1 MRSRK
6 VRGKNVYLSRVKS
19 NHIKYGARYEKHIN
33 NDLKSPK
40 ISKKIIDEKIIFKWD
55 LIELK
60 GSINDSILNDL
71 INLLDADSTLASY
84 KGATTIT
91 YKKGKDVNF
100 STDFRARAT
109 FEVYIY
115 LNSMTCKILISGVSM
130 RKGHYKNLF
139 IKIRN
144 QFINT
149 KISKAD
155 LCCIIIDD
163 LTNVYINYNH
173 AKKRTTIRNT
183 DLNRIETQTIGSR
196 ESSVRVNLYN
206 KTQQLKDK
214 KHKHLD
220 FDVYSLEFN
229 LNKNFIHKWRNVLDR
244 LTLQKDILSNYNH
257 KTIED
262 YAMMRLYIEDKAT
275 FKSLADTN
283 TMRRMQYRFKKLK
296 KESTETDLVPRLKK
310 RLKESDSTLT
320 VNLETWTGQR
330 I

>member
-1 MRSRK
+1 M
-6 VRGKNVYLSRVKS
+6 RGKNVYLSRVKS
-19 NHIKYGARYEKHIN
+19 NHIKYGARYEKHIK

-40 ISKKIIDEKIIFKWD
+40 LSRKIIDEKMIFKWD

-71 INLLDADSTLASY
+71 INLLDADSTLISY

-130 RKGHYKNLF
+130 TTGHYKDLF

-144 QFINT
+144 QFIDS
-149 KISKAD
+149 KISKVD
-155 LCCIIIDD
+155 LCCIILDD
-163 LTNVYINYNH
+163 LTNSYINYKY

-196 ESSVRVNLYN
+196 EASVRVNLYN
-206 KTQQLKDK
+206 KQQQLKDK
-214 KHKHLD
+214 KHKHFD
-220 FDVYSLEFN
+220 FDIYSLEFN
-229 LNKNFIHKWRNVLDR
+229 LNNDSIHNWRNVLDR

-257 KTIED
+257 ETIEN
-262 YAMMRLYIEDKAT
+262 YAMMHLYIEDKAT
-275 FKSLADTN
+275 FKSLTDIN
-283 TMRRMQYRFKKLK
+283 TMRRMEYKFKQLK
-296 KESTETDLVPRLKK
+296 EESTETDLVPRLKK